1 MSTHIKSRVV
11 NFKVDEA
18 YQHILN
24 FIRIIE
30 RKENELRVKL
40 VESKDSEYIKAR
52 VSSGFLDVSFVP
64 KNGRTLLQFN
74 FDFSRRLYRAMII
87 SLFGVIWFILMA
99 MFLNFRYLVLAPLQI
114 GWYLYAVERAKT
126 IVNEFM
132 ERLDFFLIQLPW
144 PTEVTPAEFKKEAGE
159 RRPLGVDALY
169 ERLTRRYDAA
179 YGRGVWMVERK
190 IQSYMKEGLSREE
203 AIRRLAEKEG
213 ILEGAER
220 ERILEMTKGDLP
232 PDILHLYQR
241 LIDRYCSVY
250 GRSRSALEH
259 KIEEYM
265 WEGLSRKEAIK
276 RIAEEEGIA

>member
-52 VSSGFLDVSFVP
+52 VSSGFLDISFVP

-74 FDFSRRLYRAMII
+74 FDFSRWLYMAMII

-99 MFLNFRYLVLAPLQI
+99 MFWNFDYLVLVPLQI

-132 ERLDFFLIQLPW
+132 ERLDSFLIQLPW
-144 PTEVTPAEFKKEAGE
+144 PTEVTPEFEEAGE

-169 ERLTRRYDAA
+169 ERLIHRYDAA
-179 YGRGVWMVERK
+179 YGRGVWVVERK
-190 IQSYMKEGLSREE
+190 IQSYMKMGLSREE
-203 AIRRLAEKEG
+203 AIRRLAEE
-213 ILEGAER
+213 
-220 ERILEMTKGDLP
+220 
-232 PDILHLYQR
+232 
-241 LIDRYCSVY
+241 
-250 GRSRSALEH
+250 
-259 KIEEYM
+259 
-265 WEGLSRKEAIK
+265 EGLA
-276 RIAEEEGIA
+276 